1 MNGALENHR
10 KAALRVAIA
19 VACAFA
25 AGVLVL
31 RFGNHFF
38 VWLKMLKMDKSLKA
52 VPRVDVESLEKAG
65 MGDVRFREHKIDGFV
80 LHVPADAEEFKRD
93 VDVDDEEDV
102 EEDCDGDDYGDEY
115 DDDDS
120 TVAWFSVPSLK
131 ARLVIVVEK
140 LQMDNRASFRHFM
153 NVVMLGED
161 EDVNVTIQGE
171 EGLAEFHARSLATSS
186 ADFRWSDTPS
196 QVMDFAAR
204 CKLREWMQDTKQ
216 YFFERVNGV
225 DVLIVTD
232 SPTEFAMMV
241 ECRSHLA
248 YYVTLEL
255 EEESADGVCRCFA
268 FLRRMA
274 SFYANPPAQ

>member
-1 MNGALENHR
+1 MNGTTKNHR
-10 KAALRVAIA
+10 KTALRVAIV

-25 AGVLVL
+25 IVAFGL

-38 VWLKMLKMDKSLKA
+38 VWLRMDKSLKA
-52 VPRVDVESLEKAG
+52 VPRVDVETLEKAG
-65 MGDVRFREHKIDGFV
+65 LDDVQFREHKIDGFV

-102 EEDCDGDDYGDEY
+102 EEDCNGDDYGDEY

-171 EGLAEFHARSLATSS
+171 EGLAEFQARSFATSS

-204 CKLREWMQDTKQ
+204 CKFREWMPNTKQ

-241 ECRSHLA
+241 ERRSHHA
-248 YYVTLEL
+248 YYVTLWL
-255 EEESADGVCRCFA
+255 EEKSADGVYRCFA

>member
-1 MNGALENHR
+1 M
-10 KAALRVAIA
+10 V
-19 VACAFA
+19 
-25 AGVLVL
+25 
-31 RFGNHFF
+31 
-38 VWLKMLKMDKSLKA
+38 
-52 VPRVDVESLEKAG
+52 
-65 MGDVRFREHKIDGFV
+65 
-80 LHVPADAEEFKRD
+80 VPADAEEFKGD

-131 ARLVIVVEK
+131 ARLVIAVEK
-140 LQMDNRASFRHFM
+140 LQMDNRASFR
-153 NVVMLGED
+153 
-161 EDVNVTIQGE
+161 
-171 EGLAEFHARSLATSS
+171 LAEFQARSFATSS

-204 CKLREWMQDTKQ
+204 CKFRELMPNTKQ

-241 ECRSHLA
+241 ERRSHLA
-248 YYVTLEL
+248 YYVTLGL
-255 EEESADGVCRCFA
+255 EEESADGVYHSFA

>member
-1 MNGALENHR
+1 MNGTSENHR
-10 KAALRVAIA
+10 KAALRVAIV

-25 AGVLVL
+25 AGVLSF

-38 VWLKMLKMDKSLKA
+38 VWLEMDKSLKA
-52 VPRVDVESLEKAG
+52 VPRVDAETLEKAG
-65 MGDVRFREHKIDGFV
+65 LDDVQFREHKIDGFV

-131 ARLVIVVEK
+131 ARLVIAVEK

-153 NVVMLGED
+153 NV
-161 EDVNVTIQGE
+161 TIQGE
-171 EGLAEFHARSLATSS
+171 EGLAEFQARSFATSS

-196 QVMDFAAR
+196 QVMDFSAR
-204 CKLREWMQDTKQ
+204 CKFREGMPNTKQ

-241 ECRSHLA
+241 ERRSHLA
-248 YYVTLEL
+248 YYVTLGL
-255 EEESADGVCRCFA
+255 EEESADGVYHSFA